1 MGQQE
6 ADSPVEDPV
15 IEYQHQA
22 ESSQD
27 QLSTAF
33 DQHPLVIDHKQN
45 QTCNDPS
52 TEEQQSDQNNEEAKA
67 IEQNVDH
74 INNLVDLPPVVIINA
89 EASFD
94 DD

>member
-15 IEYQHQA
+15 IQNQHQA

-27 QLSTAF
+27 QLNTAF
-33 DQHPLVIDHKQN
+33 DQHPLVIDHEQN

-52 TEEQQSDQNNEEAKA
+52 TEEQQPDQNHEEAIA